1 MDKLVVVPAEL
12 ARGHVAVCVF
22 TSSYVFFVFFFI
34 INWSF

>member
-22 TSSYVFFVFFFI
+22 TSSYVCFFFYYKLVI
-34 INWSF
+34 